1 MTAFS
6 GGTKVVRLML
16 GAGVLAGV
24 LTSCTAAPQTVG
36 AQLVDDRVNYL
47 RAAPPD
53 VVRAPPNFLPRG
65 LVQFDQPPT
74 VSGDNFTSV
83 LFPDGQRDALSV
95 VEVGADGRGWQID
108 TNPSCVGRT
117 STTVDGQTLDII
129 LDSDASFDGNTLA
142 TRTVATAFHDDGE
155 IVWGPVEVPGPHRG
169 PGLIFAD
176 TPKSV
181 VSNEPVGAVM
191 LDARTGQHVD
201 AGLAEKALYEG
212 NGVGVAGTLEDVMA
226 FRTGDGVQLWDSASL
241 ARPAGTGPDWK
252 PTFID
257 ATGTSIGNVLF
268 FRWTDA
274 GGHSI
279 VAAHR
284 LEDGANLGVVPG
296 ELAGRSVIAARESTV
311 YVRSKL
317 NAGESVVTAISPQR
331 GLAWSV
337 PFTGET
343 VLASAGDGMV
353 YLRHNGEGAALKALD
368 GSIALRG
375 AFAVPVA
382 VLPDG
387 TALIPTGEP
396 YEYALASPQTP

>member
-1 MTAFS
+1 MTTFR
-6 GGTKVVRLML
+6 GGSKVARLIL
-16 GAGVLAGV
+16 GAGALAGI
-24 LTSCTAAPQTVG
+24 LTSCAAAPQAVG
-36 AQLVDDRVNYL
+36 AQLVHDRLNYL
-47 RAAPPD
+47 REAPRD

-117 STTVDGQTLDII
+117 STAVDGETLDVI
-129 LDSDASFDGNTLA
+129 LDSDASLDGNTLA
-142 TRTVATAFHDDGE
+142 TRTVATAFRHDGE

-176 TPKSV
+176 TPKGV
-181 VSNEPVGAVM
+181 VSNEPVGTVM
-191 LDARTGQHVD
+191 LDARTGRRVD

-212 NGVGVAGTLEDVMA
+212 NGVGVAGTLDDVTA
-226 FRTGDGVQLWDSASL
+226 FRTGDGVLLWDSASL
-241 ARPAGTGPDWK
+241 ARPAGTGPDWQ
-252 PTFID
+252 PTLID
-257 ATGTSIGNVLF
+257 ATGQSIGNVLF

-274 GGHSI
+274 GGHSLI
-279 VAAHR
+279 AAHR
-284 LEDGANLGVVPG
+284 LEDGADLGIVPG
-296 ELAGRSVIAARESTV
+296 ELSGPSVIAARESTV

-317 NAGESVVTAISPQR
+317 NAGESVVSAISARQ
-331 GLAWSV
+331 GLVWSV

-368 GSIALRG
+368 GSVALRG

>member
-1 MTAFS
+1 M
-6 GGTKVVRLML
+6 RIIL
-16 GAGVLAGV
+16 GVGVLAGV
-24 LTSCTAAPQTVG
+24 LTSCTPAPQTVG
-36 AQLVDDRVNYL
+36 AQLVDDRVDYL
-47 RAAPPD
+47 RAASPD
-53 VVRAPPNFLPRG
+53 VVRAPPNFRFRG

-83 LFPDGQRDALSV
+83 LFPDGQRDALSI

-117 STTVDGQTLDII
+117 SITVDGQTLDVI
-129 LDSDASFDGNTLA
+129 LDSDASLDGNTLA
-142 TRTVATAFHDDGE
+142 TRTVATAFRDNGE

-181 VSNEPVGAVM
+181 VSNDPVGAVM
-191 LDARTGQHVD
+191 LDARTGQPVD
-201 AGLAEKALYEG
+201 AGLAKKALYEG
-212 NGVGVAGTLEDVMA
+212 NGVGVAGTLDDVTA
-226 FRTGDGVQLWDSASL
+226 FRTGDGVPLWDSTSL
-241 ARPAGTGPDWK
+241 APPAGAGPDWK
-252 PTFID
+252 PTLID
-257 ATGTSIGNVLF
+257 TTGQSTGNVLL

-274 GGHSI
+274 RGRSLI
-279 VAAHR
+279 AAHR
-284 LEDGANLGVVPG
+284 LEDGANLGIVPG
-296 ELAGRSVIAARESTV
+296 EPFGQSVIAARESTV
-311 YVRSKL
+311 YVVSKL
-317 NAGESVVTAISPQR
+317 NAGESVVSAISAQR

-337 PFTGET
+337 PFTGEA
-343 VLASAGDGMV
+343 VLASAGDGKV
-353 YLRHNGEGAALKALD
+353 YLRHNGEGAALNALD
-368 GSIALRG
+368 GSVALRG

>member
-1 MTAFS
+1 MVCLIL
-6 GGTKVVRLML
+6 GG
-16 GAGVLAGV
+16 GVLAGV
-24 LTSCTAAPQTVG
+24 LSSCTTAPQTVG

-53 VVRAPPNFLPRG
+53 AVRAPPNFHPRG

-117 STTVDGQTLDII
+117 STTVDGETLDVI

-142 TRTVATAFHDDGE
+142 TRTVATAFRDDGE

-176 TPKSV
+176 TPKGV
-181 VSNEPVGAVM
+181 VSNDPIGAVM
-191 LDARTGQHVD
+191 LDGRSGRPVD
-201 AGLAEKALYEG
+201 AGLAENALYEG
-212 NGVGVAGTLEDVMA
+212 NGVGIAGTLDDVAA
-226 FRTGDGVQLWDSASL
+226 FRTGDGVPLWDSASL
-241 ARPAGTGPDWK
+241 ARPAGTGPDWQ
-252 PTFID
+252 PTLID
-257 ATGTSIGNVLF
+257 AIGQSIGNVLF
-268 FRWTDA
+268 FRWTDT
-274 GGHSI
+274 GGRSL

-284 LEDGANLGVVPG
+284 LEDGADLGIVPG
-296 ELAGRSVIAARESTV
+296 ELSGQSVIAARESMV
-311 YVRSKL
+311 YVMSKL
-317 NAGESVVTAISPQR
+317 NAGESVVSAISTRR
-331 GLAWSV
+331 GLVWSV

-343 VLASAGDGMV
+343 VLASAGDGLV
-353 YLRHNGEGAALKALD
+353 YLRHNGEGVALKALD
-368 GSIALRG
+368 GSVALRG

-396 YEYALASPQTP
+396 YEYALASPQIR